1 MGPQIMILF
10 FNMWLRK
17 YNNKQKGKNKMYID
31 KYKVEIKGSKYHE
44 KTDKRMKDQ
53 VLAIYQ
59 SDDGMNIKALKNILE
74 ELADSHDANHN
85 ISFNIVMKQYDHD

>member
-1 MGPQIMILF
+1 
-10 FNMWLRK
+10 
-17 YNNKQKGKNKMYID
+17 MYID